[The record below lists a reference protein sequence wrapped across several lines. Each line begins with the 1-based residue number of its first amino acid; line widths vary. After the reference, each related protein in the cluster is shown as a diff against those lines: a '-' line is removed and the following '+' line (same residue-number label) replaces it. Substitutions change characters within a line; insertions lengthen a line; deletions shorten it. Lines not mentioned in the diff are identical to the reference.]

1 MLEYPKHTS
10 SILQAN
16 YNIKPNHDSESRGQE
31 EAAGRIAATNERVI
45 YR

>member
-1 MLEYPKHTS
+1 MLECPKHTP

-31 EAAGRIAATNERVI
+31 EGGRIAATNE
-45 YR
+45 